1 MATATTHASAEFA
14 VERSKRSLG
23 YNLPQQLGRRLW
35 LPMFLMALMA
45 FPVGVVLGIIRG
57 DEISTGGGAE
67 AIEELRHV
75 SAGFMAIGFAAV
87 FAAISFAIARILG
100 AFRKGG
106 GDVQEAAGTE
116 VHTLKMPHTAKL
128 FIAVMAMAMM
138 ALLAAAVLHF
148 VFAADVTGSASS
160 LELSDDRAVVLDGVK
175 RVGIASYLLAITLG
189 LASIITVLRFQ
200 ARRIRGLPGERRHAV
215 PS

>member
-1 MATATTHASAEFA
+1 MATAATHASAEFA

-23 YNLPQQLGRRLW
+23 YNLPQKLGRRLW

-57 DEISTGGGAE
+57 DEISTGGSAE
-67 AIEELRHV
+67 TIEELRHV
-75 SAGFMAIGFAAV
+75 SAGFMAIGFASV

-116 VHTLKMPHTAKL
+116 VQTLKMPLTAKL

-138 ALLAAAVLHF
+138 ALLAEAVLHF
-148 VFAADVTGSASS
+148 VFAADVSGSASS
-160 LELSDDRAVVLDGVK
+160 LDLSEDGAVVLDGVK

-200 ARRIRGLPGERRHAV
+200 ARRIRELAGERRGAAHD
-215 PS
+215 

>member
-1 MATATTHASAEFA
+1 MAGGVMVSMAQFGLYVAAASQGDVSSGSGCCCSASSLPSTRSARSSDSSSTGSARSSGKEGRAMATATTHASAEFA

-67 AIEELRHV
+67 A
-75 SAGFMAIGFAAV
+75 
-87 FAAISFAIARILG
+87 
-100 AFRKGG
+100 
-106 GDVQEAAGTE
+106 TE

-128 FIAVMAMAMM
+128 FIA
-138 ALLAAAVLHF
+138 
-148 VFAADVTGSASS
+148 
-160 LELSDDRAVVLDGVK
+160 
-175 RVGIASYLLAITLG
+175 
-189 LASIITVLRFQ
+189 
-200 ARRIRGLPGERRHAV
+200 
-215 PS
+215 